1 MAGAGGGVARSSSSL
16 TAALVPSPAAVSVAP
31 GPASTPAAA
40 VATSVPAQSQ
50 AAAPQSFVYEHNKTY
65 AVLDTCHVD
74 RAPRAQTT
82 HDAARSVT

>member
-1 MAGAGGGVARSSSSL
+1 MAGCGGGGGGVARSSSSL
-16 TAALVPSPAAVSVAP
+16 TAALVPSPAAVSVAS

-40 VATSVPAQSQ
+40 SMPAQSQ
-50 AAAPQSFVYEHNKTY
+50 AAAPQSFVYEHDKTY
-65 AVLDTCHVD
+65 AVLDTCLAD